1 MTGKPSSAASVT
13 GLANRLLL
21 KENRQQPSA
30 LMNTS
35 GYLIHNNDGGVMENT
50 GSILQTPTGGYS
62 QQYPVGITNSHN
74 MTMPKNYSRYAASQ
88 NNLMGAGGST
98 GPSQNGDNM

>member
-1 MTGKPSSAASVT
+1 MDSS
-13 GLANRLLL
+13 
-21 KENRQQPSA
+21 
-30 LMNTS
+30 
-35 GYLIHNNDGGVMENT
+35 NNGII
-50 GSILQTPTGGYS
+50 SQTPTASGYS
-62 QQYPVGITNSHN
+62 QYPGGAGMTNPHN

>member
-1 MTGKPSSAASVT
+1 
-13 GLANRLLL
+13 
-21 KENRQQPSA
+21 
-30 LMNTS
+30 MNTS
-35 GYLIHNNDGGVMENT
+35 SYLMTAGTHEGGMVMDSSNNGII
-50 GSILQTPTGGYS
+50 SQTPTAGSGYS
-62 QQYPVGITNSHN
+62 QYPGGAGMTNPHN